1 MQLYTGKQRMVN
13 NSLTMSV
20 RFQPEIISHQQMS
33 IAFSFKITAVSTT
46 PYSYKML
53 KTYIWNKVFNGISED
68 VFSIWQYLGALVFNI

>member
-1 MQLYTGKQRMVN
+1 MVN

-46 PYSYKML
+46 PCSYKML
-53 KTYIWNKVFNGISED
+53 KTYLWNKVLNGISEG
-68 VFSIWQYLGALVFNI
+68 VFCIWQFLWALIFNI